1 MFFLPWKKQTIVHFL
16 RFRSILPLV
25 DRDYFSF
32 FKSLSQVFRAW
43 NSRIGR
49 CNMGNI
55 LLSSP
60 SSPPIK
66 KRREKSAGACTWHCF
81 TEPFPFEIVAN
92 WFFQD
97 RAVRNA
103 WRSETLHKKV
113 SKLEAQYRSDGS
125 PKTSSS
131 PPLLP
136 FGRFHSGK
144 KRNEKKKIKKLEKKK
159 EEREERKRKGEG
171 RGRGKKKGN
180 TPEWNA
186 KRFNYVAGLQKQQRE
201 TNFFSRCRGEH
212 GPVPS
217 YQDIV
222 SCVTRLPRLKVI

>member
-1 MFFLPWKKQTIVHFL
+1 MRGEVK
-16 RFRSILPLV
+16 RF
-25 DRDYFSF
+25 
-32 FKSLSQVFRAW
+32 
-43 NSRIGR
+43 
-49 CNMGNI
+49 
-55 LLSSP
+55 
-60 SSPPIK
+60 
-66 KRREKSAGACTWHCF
+66 
-81 TEPFPFEIVAN
+81 
-92 WFFQD
+92 
-97 RAVRNA
+97 
-103 WRSETLHKKV
+103 KKV

-171 RGRGKKKGN
+171 RRRGKKKR
-180 TPEWNA
+180 
-186 KRFNYVAGLQKQQRE
+186 KHAGMKRE
-201 TNFFSRCRGEH
+201 TIQLRGRTSKAATRNEFFSRCRGEH